1 MAVLGRTNRV
11 FPPVWLELQVPPT
24 PSDNWLENLVG
35 AARATGAP
43 IDVSTSPGLWGNALR
58 GCTNDLIA
66 RGGTTVEQATS
77 TDHAAILMQAEIL
90 QTLCALNRESI
101 DIFFLRIRGKLEE
114 NQIEGALE
122 ALEMAKQEGHI
133 RHLGISAEGPALAV
147 LGTWHL
153 HDAFE
158 LILVP
163 KQSYSTLAP
172 LAEERRVGIVTCE
185 ILEKS
190 HPVLVG
196 VRTPQEIEVAMNRSL
211 NAAGV

>member
-1 MAVLGRTNRV
+1 MAVLGRTNRA

-24 PSDNWLENLVG
+24 PGDNWLENLVG
-35 AARATGAP
+35 AARSTCAP

-66 RGGTTVEQATS
+66 RAGTTVEQATS

-90 QTLCALNRESI
+90 QTLCALNRELI
-101 DIFFLRIRGKLEE
+101 DIFFFRLRGRLEE

-133 RHLGISAEGPALAV
+133 SHVGLAAEGPAFAM
-147 LGTWHL
+147 LGTWQL

-158 LILVP
+158 LILIP
-163 KQSYSTLAP
+163 KVNYSTLAP
-172 LAEERRVGIVTCE
+172 LAEERRVGLVTQE
-185 ILEKS
+185 SQIDS

-196 VRTPQEIEVAMNRSL
+196 VRTLQKIEVAMKRSL
-211 NAAGV
+211 DAAGV